1 MPKLDD
7 TPLPELKRP
16 TAVPVAQTTKKPE
29 EVKKTEP
36 VQEKPKVVEQKKST
50 PAPTPAPVKMQDSAD
65 HQDLI
70 NVIQTIKDRANAVF
84 KTADYGAAVKIYT
97 EAIKM
102 YDIKK
107 RPRTPELDVLIG

>member
-1 MPKLDD
+1 
-7 TPLPELKRP
+7 
-16 TAVPVAQTTKKPE
+16 VPVAQTTKKPE

-70 NVIQTIKDRANAVF
+70 NVI
-84 KTADYGAAVKIYT
+84 
-97 EAIKM
+97 
-102 YDIKK
+102 
-107 RPRTPELDVLIG
+107 

>member
-1 MPKLDD
+1 LSRVRDLDPHNKQATDGLRNALKYIKQDEGIDYMPKLDD

-50 PAPTPAPVKMQDSAD
+50 PAPTPAPVKM
-65 HQDLI
+65 
-70 NVIQTIKDRANAVF
+70 
-84 KTADYGAAVKIYT
+84 
-97 EAIKM
+97 
-102 YDIKK
+102 
-107 RPRTPELDVLIG
+107 

>member
-36 VQEKPKVVEQKKST
+36 VQEKPKVVEQKKSN
-50 PAPTPAPVKMQDSAD
+50 PTPTKIEDSSD

-70 NVIQTIKDRANAVF
+70 NTINTIKTRANAVF